1 MSASASMRHL
11 PSFMACVSALFVLL
25 QVSAN
30 AARDDAIVADLSED
44 RIGIST
50 RFTGAT
56 VLLFGATEGRGDVVV
71 VVRSPDSSVIVR
83 RKERVAGIWVN
94 ADDLTFDDAPG
105 FYHVASSGPLPDI
118 LLDDVLKDH
127 EIGVENIEFKPH
139 DFLSA
144 KEETSFREALIRNKQ
159 RSGLYSRS
167 PGEVTFQGDRL
178 FRTRVALPSNVPTG
192 NYRVSVH
199 LVERQQIV
207 ATSTTDLS
215 IEKVGFEAKV
225 TEFAFEQ
232 APIYGAIA
240 ILVALIAGWFA
251 GFVFRKV

>member
-1 MSASASMRHL
+1 MSAFASLRSL

-25 QVSAN
+25 QVPAD

-50 RFTGAT
+50 RFTGAN
-56 VLLFGATEGRGDVVV
+56 VLLFGATAGHGEVVV

-118 LLDDVLKDH
+118 LPDDVLKDY

-139 DFLSA
+139 AFLSA
-144 KEETSFREALIRNKQ
+144 AEEKAFRDALIRNK
-159 RSGLYSRS
+159 RRTGLYSQAT
-167 PGEVTFQGDRL
+167 GEITFQGDRL

-199 LVERQQIV
+199 LVEGQQII
-207 ATSTTDLS
+207 ATSSTNLS
-215 IEKVGFEAKV
+215 IEKVGFEATV

-240 ILVALIAGWFA
+240 ILIALIAGWFA
-251 GFVFRKV
+251 GVVFRKV

>member
-1 MSASASMRHL
+1 MSMAL
-11 PSFMACVSALFVLL
+11 PFRSLSSFLACVAALFVLL
-25 QVSAN
+25 QMPAD
-30 AARDDAIVADLSED
+30 AARDNAIVADLSED

-50 RFTGAT
+50 RFTGAN
-56 VLLFGATEGRGDVVV
+56 VLLFGATEGHGDVVV

-105 FYHVASSGPLPDI
+105 FYHVAASGPISELLPEET
-118 LLDDVLKDH
+118 LEAL
-127 EIGVENIEFKPH
+127 EIGVENISFKPH

-144 KEETSFREALIRNKQ
+144 KEEKAFRDALIRNKR
-159 RSGLYSRS
+159 RSGLYAQTT
-167 PGEVTFQGDRL
+167 GDITFQGDRL
-178 FRTRVALPSNVPTG
+178 FRTRVSLPSNVPTG
-192 NYRVSVH
+192 NYKINVH
-199 LVERQQIV
+199 LVEGQRVV

-240 ILVALIAGWFA
+240 ILIALIAGWFA
-251 GFVFRKV
+251 GIVFRKV

>member
-1 MSASASMRHL
+1 MSAFAPMRSL
-11 PSFMACVSALFVLL
+11 PSFMVCISAMFVLL
-25 QVSAN
+25 QVPAD
-30 AARDDAIVADLSED
+30 AARDNAIVADLSED

-50 RFTGAT
+50 RFTGAD

-94 ADDLTFDDAPG
+94 ADDLSFDDAPG
-105 FYHVASSGPLPDI
+105 FYHVASSGPLTD
-118 LLDDVLKDH
+118 LLPEDALKAH

-139 DFLSA
+139 AFLSSA
-144 KEETSFREALIRNKQ
+144 DENTFRDALIRNK
-159 RSGLYSRS
+159 RRTGLYSQS
-167 PGEVTFQGDRL
+167 PGEITFQGNRL
-178 FRTRVALPSNVPTG
+178 FRTRVAFPSNVPTG
-192 NYRVSVH
+192 NYRISVY
-199 LVERQQIV
+199 LIEEQDIV

-225 TEFAFEQ
+225 TECAFEQ

-240 ILVALIAGWFA
+240 ILIALIAGWFA
-251 GFVFRKV
+251 GIVFRKV